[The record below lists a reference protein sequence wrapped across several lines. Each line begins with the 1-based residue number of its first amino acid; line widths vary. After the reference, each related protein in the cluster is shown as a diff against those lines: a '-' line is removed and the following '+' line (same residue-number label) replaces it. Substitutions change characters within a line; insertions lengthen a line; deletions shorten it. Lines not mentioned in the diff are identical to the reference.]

1 MLKLYYDTPVRTWSD
16 PADTEFFSY
25 SLISKGYPCVCRQ
38 TLAGLGMS
46 AQELAFMPV
55 SCGGHLCAPTRPVF
69 MGLTSDVSEKLF
81 ESSVI

>member
-25 SLISKGYPCVCRQ
+25 SLISKGYPRVCRQ

-46 AQELAFMPV
+46 GAQELAFMPV
-55 SCGGHLCAPTRPVF
+55 SCGGHLCAIVF

-81 ESSVI
+81 ESSVV

>member
-1 MLKLYYDTPVRTWSD
+1 MILQCARGLIQQILN
-16 PADTEFFSY
+16 FFSY

>member
-1 MLKLYYDTPVRTWSD
+1 MILQCARGLIQQILN
-16 PADTEFFSY
+16 FFSY
-25 SLISKGYPCVCRQ
+25 SLISKGYPRVCRQ

-46 AQELAFMPV
+46 GAQELAFMPV
-55 SCGGHLCAPTRPVF
+55 SCGGHLCAIVF